1 MIDLLKFLHVLCA
14 SAWLGA
20 TLWLAGDVRRT
31 LALGRGQTGALGARV
46 RPALGLDVG
55 AGVATI
61 LTGILVMVAEGGG
74 HPRTGIMVGFVLA
87 LARLVIVLAGLRP
100 AWLAVAARLAAGE
113 EVPPTAAPVKRMAM
127 FSGIAHT
134 LWVIVLAMMIFPI

>member
-1 MIDLLKFLHVLCA
+1 LIDLFKFLHVLCA

-31 LALGRGQTGALGARV
+31 LALGRAQASALGARV
-46 RPALGLDVG
+46 RPSLGLDVG

-61 LTGILVMVAEGGG
+61 LTGILVMVAQGG

-87 LARLVIVLAGLRP
+87 LARLVIVFAGLRP
-100 AWLAVAARLAAGE
+100 AWLAISARLATGE
-113 EVPPTAAPVKRMAM
+113 DVPATAAPVKRMAM

-134 LWVIVLAMMIFPI
+134 LWVIALATMMFPV